1 MKARHIALVAAA
13 ALAVAASPAMA
24 QRKKE
29 AAGAASG
36 TFLIATYGDW
46 GAYTSGKDKS
56 KVCYALSQ
64 PKERLPKGL
73 NRDPAY
79 IFVSNRPGDGT
90 RNEFSVIVGFNMKP
104 GGPASAAVGNATFQ
118 MLTKDKSAWLRNAA
132 EEAQLLDAM
141 KKGKDLV
148 IKSISGRGNETT
160 DRYSLSGLSQAL
172 ERTQKECP

>member
-1 MKARHIALVAAA
+1 
-13 ALAVAASPAMA
+13 
-24 QRKKE
+24 
-29 AAGAASG
+29 
-36 TFLIATYGDW
+36 
-46 GAYTSGKDKS
+46 
-56 KVCYALSQ
+56 
-64 PKERLPKGL
+64 
-73 NRDPAY
+73 
-79 IFVSNRPGDGT
+79 
-90 RNEFSVIVGFNMKP
+90 MKP